1 MPSSSWNNLFGS
13 PFEGFGSTAVLDQIY
28 GMGALDDTNT
38 FDNEMF
44 GVYNPWGE
52 ALTGLEG
59 PHQLELT
66 VGLQFSTGSYHPLT
80 LEALH
85 HRLVWVENYVRDFQL
100 QKEAGTKYKATQ
112 SQMSGSSHGMDATT
126 ATASAQRWHSD
137 ILPSPARRCSPTA
150 RVDPQIDR
158 IIDQRRRG
166 RGSQYRVVDTEGKAM
181 WVSGKSMQRINQSMV
196 SNWQRSKAARGSSF
210 MKALTM

>member
-1 MPSSSWNNLFGS
+1 MPSSSWNNLFGY
-13 PFEGFGSTAVLDQIY
+13 PFEGFGSTAVPDQIY
-28 GMGALDDTNT
+28 EMGALDDTNT

-85 HRLVWVENYVRDFQL
+85 HRLVWVENYVRDIQL
-100 QKEAGTKYKATQ
+100 QKDAGTNYKA

-126 ATASAQRWHSD
+126 ATASAQRWNSD
-137 ILPSPARRCSPTA
+137 ILLSPARRCSPTA
-150 RVDPQIDR
+150 RVALKSTESSTSAGEAEARNIELST
-158 IIDQRRRG
+158 RRG
-166 RGSQYRVVDTEGKAM
+166 RQCGCQARVCRESISPWYLTGK
-181 WVSGKSMQRINQSMV
+181 GLKQRGDPV
-196 SNWQRSKAARGSSF
+196 
-210 MKALTM
+210 L